1 MTNSSWAKTERGT
14 CEMFSEPE
22 DWSSVGGTKGTG
34 GGGIRPGAS
43 DGRPRGRGLV
53 PRTMSRR
60 QREEALQVA
69 GLGVR
74 RLGGGVAG
82 IQIRDELRATTG

>member
-43 DGRPRGRGLV
+43 DGQPRGRGLV
-53 PRTMSRR
+53 PRTMSKW
-60 QREEALQVA
+60 QGWGCADLE
-69 GLGVR
+69 GVWQESR
-74 RLGGGVAG
+74 SGMN
-82 IQIRDELRATTG
+82 